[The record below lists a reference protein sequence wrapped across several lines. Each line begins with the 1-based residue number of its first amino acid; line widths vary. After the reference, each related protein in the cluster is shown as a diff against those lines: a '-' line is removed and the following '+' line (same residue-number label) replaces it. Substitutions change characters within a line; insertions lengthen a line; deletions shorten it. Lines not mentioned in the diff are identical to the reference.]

1 MKKWDLHGLKNII
14 KYIIYVASVSMAC
27 YGFWG
32 CLFPELT
39 LVKGTYRVVS
49 MQESGKD
56 GYAAAEGID
65 TEQIDAEKLYADILD
80 GRVTV
85 TYRSRLWDII
95 RNKCGLEDE

>member
-1 MKKWDLHGLKNII
+1 MKKRDLHGLKSII
-14 KYIIYVASVSMAC
+14 KYIIYVASVSTAC

-49 MQESGKD
+49 TQESGKD
-56 GYAAAEGID
+56 GYAAAEEND

-95 RNKCGLEDE
+95 RNKCGLENE